1 MDAKQMNSQDFEKY
15 LQLAKEYVNAKTSEE
30 RKKIGHQLDKLKG
43 GSENMDHHHIAM
55 SYSYKR
61 RKKNLKRKKANNE

>member
-1 MDAKQMNSQDFEKY
+1 MNNQDFEKY

-43 GSENMDHHHIAM
+43 
-55 SYSYKR
+55 KQ
-61 RKKNLKRKKANNE
+61 